1 MISPDALN
9 LGLRSARY
17 GACVDPRGRVSRQLY
32 YLGPL
37 LRAELLDVT
46 AAAELSTH
54 AEELAAHLAEA

>member
-1 MISPDALN
+1 
-9 LGLRSARY
+9 
-17 GACVDPRGRVSRQLY
+17 VDPQGRVSRQLY